1 MIFFTL
7 IAAVLYFIFRPSSS
21 RQDTCWTYGLYN
33 PGSYSE
39 DRKCSLW
46 CDVDGYVFV
55 DQVGDEKEDC
65 RDCTD
70 EWWWLFFKLAAKQKV

>member
-1 MIFFTL
+1 MIFLTL
-7 IAAVLYFIFRPSSS
+7 IAAVLYFIFASSSS

-39 DRKCSLW
+39 DRKYRQW

-55 DQVGDEKEDC
+55 DQVGDEREDC
-65 RDCTD
+65 RNASD
-70 EWWWLFFKLAAKQKV
+70 EWWSLFFKLAAKQ